1 MGNIFKDKV
10 VLIGVTGGIAV
21 YKTVELV
28 SALRKRGVQ
37 IRIIMTENA
46 TRFVAPLTFRE
57 VGNAPVYY
65 DMWHEPVHYDMAH
78 ISLAEEADVCIVAP
92 ATANF
97 IGKFAS
103 GIADNLLGTTLLATE
118 APIAIAPAMNT
129 HMWANPAVQDNVA
142 KLKSRG
148 IKVIEPDAGH
158 LACGQVGKGRL
169 PSVDTLLFELES
181 MLWPQDLTGKRF
193 LITAGPTREF
203 IDDFRFISNPSTGK
217 MGLALAKAVKLRG
230 GDVDLVLG
238 PCEISVPRDISVHNV
253 SSALD
258 MYETARSLFAN
269 CDVFISAAAVS
280 DFRAEKRFS
289 GKMKRSMTDDV
300 WSLPLVHNPDILGSL
315 SEEKKHQVM
324 VGFAA
329 ESSEILANAKK
340 KLEDKGLDMIVA
352 NDISRA
358 DTGFAAD
365 TNSVWL
371 LGRDFEVEIGLES
384 KEAIAH
390 KIVDKIV
397 EKLLVRK

>member
-28 SALRKRGVQ
+28 SALRKRGAQ

-217 MGLALAKAVKLRG
+217 MGLALAKAVKLR
-230 GDVDLVLG
+230 
-238 PCEISVPRDISVHNV
+238 
-253 SSALD
+253 
-258 MYETARSLFAN
+258 
-269 CDVFISAAAVS
+269 AV
-280 DFRAEKRFS
+280 
-289 GKMKRSMTDDV
+289 T
-300 WSLPLVHNPDILGSL
+300 
-315 SEEKKHQVM
+315 
-324 VGFAA
+324 
-329 ESSEILANAKK
+329 
-340 KLEDKGLDMIVA
+340 
-352 NDISRA
+352 
-358 DTGFAAD
+358 
-365 TNSVWL
+365 
-371 LGRDFEVEIGLES
+371 
-384 KEAIAH
+384 
-390 KIVDKIV
+390 
-397 EKLLVRK
+397 